1 MRVLKWVGMVVLTGL
16 SASVLALTGLGAAYA
31 SAEPRDWPHGD
42 SDLVDVDVHDIQ
54 VHDLVQD
61 VNVFAP
67 ILSFNEVT
75 DVLNDLDLDVL
86 SD

>member
-1 MRVLKWVGMVVLTGL
+1 MRVLKWIGAVVVTGL

-31 SAEPRDWPHGD
+31 NAEPRDWPGD

-54 VHDLVQD
+54 VHDLVHD

-67 ILSFNEVT
+67 ILSYNQVF

>member
-1 MRVLKWVGMVVLTGL
+1 MVTGL

-31 SAEPRDWPHGD
+31 AATPADRDWPHG
-42 SDLVDVDVHDIQ
+42 DLVDVDVHDIQ
-54 VHDLVQD
+54 IHDLVHD

-75 DVLNDLDLDVL
+75 DVL